1 MSESG
6 ESPGTE
12 SSALPWRDKDPP
24 PGFDGDVEKFEGYLR
39 ELKMWRHET
48 DVPAKK
54 HAVKMLRALS
64 GPAKAVCQELEVE
77 TLLTEA
83 GAEAIVNKLKEYYQ
97 PHLETAMP
105 RAFERAVYG
114 EARRPKETFGEF
126 IVRQDALFHELREE
140 GVPLDETVRGYVMFR
155 QANLSQTQEDQVTT
169 WTQGKFDR
177 PAVLAALRKLE
188 KVQRERGGK
197 HYLTV
202 DEDTLEGYDS
212 EDDGNYIYLG
222 DADLEQVYEEEE
234 LTEAL
239 ATYQQVRQAIR
250 EQKNGRGYFQPK
262 GIGKSSTGRFGKG
275 AKGSQM
281 QGIKFGG
288 KGTRVH
294 IDVLKLRTKC
304 ARCGQIGHW
313 ARECVNEP
321 DAKGKNRASSAS
333 DGASPKSGFCE
344 TGLTEDPS
352 PSSTYQPFSCMD
364 GATQLQI
371 TKASIYAELIQL
383 GEYLG
388 KRKCKEAPTSHIKAC
403 GHPMAALAG
412 AGNQAQRE
420 AWCRKCHAR
429 WGVDAR
435 VMDDIANKKKVIH
448 VNGKTFTMG
457 AKSTMTRTETPP
469 RTPVRT
475 PSAKKASKW
484 PMTPGS
490 PLTPP
495 WNAEQLSTP
504 RTTTM
509 ECHCKAPAVQLI
521 VKKEG
526 PTQGRLFWKCAKRV
540 CNFFEWDPQETQALQ
555 RKLLQEQEDA
565 EVRRWEEQE
574 EAERKQMVQQ
584 TMLMAEHRHQEIME
598 AASAQHALEVETL
611 KNQLLWMSAV
621 AGEERMEEVFKSP
634 VLQQE
639 MMSKAMAMKEELQ
652 SQEAQA
658 QMAMEQVILLKNE
671 AQWNLWCKKQLEE
684 SSSEKYER
692 QVADGFWVPEED
704 GTWRFHSGI
713 LPRFHTGVTAVGKFC
728 DSYFQNQDY
737 EPEEERP
744 LSKATCKAVNK
755 RMKQLVVS
763 EFFSPPRVSKYAEEK
778 GHLAGGSFDL
788 ETGYD
793 LSMEVDRRR
802 CWKELRQADPDVIVV
817 SPPCGPFSILQSLNQ
832 RHQGTRSELRLAEG
846 REHLQFAMEV
856 FRWQTLRGKLAIF
869 EHPATSR
876 AWQEEC
882 VQEIMMIPGVQRVRA
897 DQCQY
902 GLAVKGGAP
911 NRKPTDF
918 LTNGVHTAIALS
930 RRCRGE
936 HAHQPLIG
944 GIAHLAQRYPRGL
957 CAAMINGSKKDLLQR
972 QIYAWATSQEETE
985 VKQAEDDIEE
995 LLRQHEEK
1003 EDERQQAEKER
1014 GVQVKRQL
1022 EAEDSH
1028 ERREGE
1034 DPDHVQGAIT
1044 AEDKRIINKLHQ
1056 NLGHPNNYEL
1066 SKALRLARARNAVW
1080 RYVKDEFKC
1089 DICERNKKPK
1099 AARPA
1104 MLPKTF
1110 EPCRTI
1116 GLDVVYFPA
1125 LDVRQVRPV
1134 LNMLDWA
1141 TGYQML
1147 EPLDNTQSSHIW
1159 EKFHSTW
1166 IRTFSV
1172 PEIVVTDQGREFGK
1186 ELAEKV
1192 SQAGA
1197 LHRVIGARAP
1207 WQQGRT
1213 ERRGG
1218 VAKEVFVKLRES
1230 MLPTSEAEWK
1240 MCVHAVEAAKNRMY
1254 NRSGFSPAQRQFG
1267 YNMRLPGSLGSDDVY
1282 SPELLIHSS
1291 TDDMQRAMEIRNH
1304 AMQEYLKHVTS
1315 RAVAKAQWARGRV
1328 TQEFKIGDV
1337 IYVYRVPLQRKRA
1350 RSEVDDL
1357 FGAGDEYFFQ
1367 QMEQLRQRFDF
1378 GKFVMVDQ
1386 EEAGVGFNGRRI
1398 KHQGG
1403 DFLIDMEKF
1412 VTERLSP
1419 VRLSQGRAT
1428 KAKED
1433 ATEEEK
1439 ELVRA
1444 AVGSLTWAA
1453 KEGRPDAA
1461 AAASLIASSV
1471 SELKVQDVLD
1481 LNRAINQVRENAQL
1495 AIRIQ
1500 AIPMTE
1506 LCWGVVTDASYA
1518 NVSKGKSQGAYAV
1531 LAMEKKILHTG
1542 VGKCNMLHWRSG
1554 KIHRVVNSTLAAETQ
1569 ALSRGLAEL
1578 SWTVTVRNE
1587 FTTEAFDMRRWEE
1600 ALRKHRMSALVSESS
1615 ERALAEN
1622 LSIVDAKSLFDHL
1635 SKETVGT
1642 TNDKRTA
1649 LEMQVVRQMLA
1660 ETRTAIK
1667 WVPHPQMVVDCL
1679 TKRHGNI
1686 QPLLQLLHE
1695 GVLRLREETDTKKN
1709 VLGAVNDRSIGVSF
1723 PCSGHATF

>member
-1 MSESG
+1 MVWTGKKAQAKGIGGDAKVCGVVEIPVGIGHVNGLIEATVVEDEVPFLLSIQFLKQVG
-6 ESPGTE
+6 AIVDLQ
-12 SSALPWRDKDPP
+12 SSAL
-24 PGFDGDVEKFEGYLR
+24 V
-39 ELKMWRHET
+39 
-48 DVPAKK
+48 
-54 HAVKMLRALS
+54 
-64 GPAKAVCQELEVE
+64 
-77 TLLTEA
+77 LTQ
-83 GAEAIVNKLKEYYQ
+83 Y
-97 PHLETAMP
+97 
-105 RAFERAVYG
+105 
-114 EARRPKETFGEF
+114 
-126 IVRQDALFHELREE
+126 
-140 GVPLDETVRGYVMFR
+140 
-155 QANLSQTQEDQVTT
+155 
-169 WTQGKFDR
+169 
-177 PAVLAALRKLE
+177 
-188 KVQRERGGK
+188 
-197 HYLTV
+197 
-202 DEDTLEGYDS
+202 
-212 EDDGNYIYLG
+212 
-222 DADLEQVYEEEE
+222 
-234 LTEAL
+234 
-239 ATYQQVRQAIR
+239 
-250 EQKNGRGYFQPK
+250 
-262 GIGKSSTGRFGKG
+262 GKSSTIHHLHSGHVAVQVLDFHEEGWQLPDLAVERTRKEASFRVFTATISQNVTFMWEKGVFTTCAVDGPHRTTSPAGPVQEGRMGESVHERSWKG
-275 AKGSQM
+275 RASCPQLAGDHGARGRPHGPGSRSDQARRLASRWICAWLATVLFVFPAGVGIRAFLVHGRSHPIADHQSIHLCRADPTRGVSRQEEVQGSSDKPHQGMWASHGGIGGCRQSSPERGVVPQVSCTLGSGCSGDGRHCQQEEGDPRERQDVHNGSQVHDDPNGDSTKNPSADAISEEGK
-281 QGIKFGG
+281 QVANDTGISIDSSMECRAAEHSEDNHYGMPLQSSSCAADCEKGG
-288 KGTRVH
+288 SDTRPPVLEVRQKGVQFLRVGSP
-294 IDVLKLRTKC
+294 RNS
-304 ARCGQIGHW
+304 G
-313 ARECVNEP
+313 
-321 DAKGKNRASSAS
+321 SSA
-333 DGASPKSGFCE
+333 
-344 TGLTEDPS
+344 
-352 PSSTYQPFSCMD
+352 
-364 GATQLQI
+364 
-371 TKASIYAELIQL
+371 
-383 GEYLG
+383 
-388 KRKCKEAPTSHIKAC
+388 EAV
-403 GHPMAALAG
+403 AG
-412 AGNQAQRE
+412 AGGCGGAPLGGARGGRE
-420 AWCRKCHAR
+420 KADGPTDYAD
-429 WGVDAR
+429 G
-435 VMDDIANKKKVIH
+435 
-448 VNGKTFTMG
+448 
-457 AKSTMTRTETPP
+457 
-469 RTPVRT
+469 RTPT
-475 PSAKKASKW
+475 PGDHGGGQCTTRLGGGDSQEPAAMDVCGGRRGTHGGGVQEPRPAARDDEQGNGNERGASKSGG
-484 PMTPGS
+484 PSSDGDGTGPGLPRESDKLPTVMT
-490 PLTPP
+490 
-495 WNAEQLSTP
+495 EQEL
-504 RTTTM
+504 
-509 ECHCKAPAVQLI
+509 Q
-521 VKKEG
+521 
-526 PTQGRLFWKCAKRV
+526 
-540 CNFFEWDPQETQALQ
+540 QALQ
-555 RKLLQEQEDA
+555 EDA
-565 EVRRWEEQE
+565 
-574 EAERKQMVQQ
+574 
-584 TMLMAEHRHQEIME
+584 
-598 AASAQHALEVETL
+598 
-611 KNQLLWMSAV
+611 
-621 AGEERMEEVFKSP
+621 P
-634 VLQQE
+634 
-639 MMSKAMAMKEELQ
+639 
-652 SQEAQA
+652 
-658 QMAMEQVILLKNE
+658 QVILLKNE

-1350 RSEVDDL
+1350 RSEVDFEDREGRRATWVGPGVVIMVE
-1357 FGAGDEYFFQ
+1357 GANAWLSIRGELWKCAL
-1367 QMEQLRQRFDF
+1367 EQLRHATPEEQEARDLLHGDFEDLRVEMTRKASKRGFEDITQWERDEPPRHRPRLETAGEPEEEEGQPSMEYAPSSPPATEREPSEEPEMIQQAVESTRRCEQLDGTMRQRQPQDLY
-1378 GKFVMVDQ
+1378 GPTRRHVKDRWRPYQGGASLGHAEEVEAEDEEHQ
-1386 EEAGVGFNGRRI
+1386 EEDLWIYDVHRNSVIR
-1398 KHQGG
+1398 KHNQ
-1403 DFLIDMEKF
+1403 
-1412 VTERLSP
+1412 EREESTSRQVKL
-1419 VRLSQGRAT
+1419 
-1428 KAKED
+1428 ED
-1433 ATEEEK
+1433 A
-1439 ELVRA
+1439 
-1444 AVGSLTWAA
+1444 
-1453 KEGRPDAA
+1453 
-1461 AAASLIASSV
+1461 
-1471 SELKVQDVLD
+1471 
-1481 LNRAINQVRENAQL
+1481 
-1495 AIRIQ
+1495 
-1500 AIPMTE
+1500 
-1506 LCWGVVTDASYA
+1506 
-1518 NVSKGKSQGAYAV
+1518 
-1531 LAMEKKILHTG
+1531 
-1542 VGKCNMLHWRSG
+1542 RS
-1554 KIHRVVNSTLAAETQ
+1554 
-1569 ALSRGLAEL
+1569 
-1578 SWTVTVRNE
+1578 
-1587 FTTEAFDMRRWEE
+1587 
-1600 ALRKHRMSALVSESS
+1600 
-1615 ERALAEN
+1615 
-1622 LSIVDAKSLFDHL
+1622 
-1635 SKETVGT
+1635 
-1642 TNDKRTA
+1642 
-1649 LEMQVVRQMLA
+1649 
-1660 ETRTAIK
+1660 
-1667 WVPHPQMVVDCL
+1667 
-1679 TKRHGNI
+1679 
-1686 QPLLQLLHE
+1686 
-1695 GVLRLREETDTKKN
+1695 
-1709 VLGAVNDRSIGVSF
+1709 RSN
-1723 PCSGHATF
+1723 T